1 MEPRHLDD
9 RTLAARLL
17 SGSRLRGPLLG
28 WAACSAAGTL
38 ASGIRPLRP
47 NPARR
52 VAADRELRKGR
63 RNKFKNQKGLTRAF
77 TSAKNLKMGHQRICS
92 GSGLATRHCGRR
104 IVTRTRIRSSTIERK
119 RRHSSAWSE
128 LLDPMGPRRHP
139 RWLGQAVCK
148 LSGFQVY
155 EDRCRDGKR

>member
-1 MEPRHLDD
+1 MNAAISRDGFACNSMEPRHLDD

-77 TSAKNLKMGHQRICS
+77 TSAKNPHLSLTSAGPTVSRLTKRHVIPCNGKSCNWVRRLSSNKLKDPPEPDAQ
-92 GSGLATRHCGRR
+92 A
-104 IVTRTRIRSSTIERK
+104 IVEARK
-119 RRHSSAWSE
+119 
-128 LLDPMGPRRHP
+128 
-139 RWLGQAVCK
+139 
-148 LSGFQVY
+148 
-155 EDRCRDGKR
+155 